1 VTDRAPAP
9 DAAATNRGVALLR
22 LALVPI
28 ALVVDLPD
36 RRDAAFV
43 VVLTLF
49 GVYAMV
55 LLAVSLRSPRQSPA
69 GPQAIADL
77 AWIAALVYVSGGAD
91 SPLRFA
97 FFVMPIAAAVRLSPR
112 LTALWLALALAAYL
126 LVAVP
131 HPRTDVSEDLDFIVE
146 QGLAL
151 LWVGTGA
158 VMLSAL
164 LARRERSL
172 AALAEARRQ
181 LVRQALEAEA
191 RERRRL
197 AEALHDEAIQNVLAA
212 RQEIAD
218 AARGVP
224 GAADRA
230 REALDATGEQ
240 LRREVL
246 SMHPLGLERA
256 GLAATVRSIAEGAQQ
271 RGGFRAHVSVDE
283 SAGGL
288 HDDLVIAT
296 VRELV
301 SNAAHHAEA
310 ANVTVTI
317 DAGPRDLRLT
327 VADDGIGLPQGR
339 PERALEEGHIGLAAA
354 TERVRAVGGEIDVES
369 GPGEGTTVTVV
380 LPTA

>member
-28 ALVVDLPD
+28 ALIVDLPD

-49 GVYAMV
+49 GVYATA
-55 LLAVSLRSPRQSPA
+55 LLALSLRSPRRPPA

-131 HPRTDVSEDLDFIVE
+131 HPRTDVPEDLDFIVE

-172 AALAEARRQ
+172 AALAEARRR

-212 RQEIAD
+212 AFP
-218 AARGVP
+218 APPTA
-224 GAADRA
+224 RA
-230 REALDATGEQ
+230 RPSTRPASSCGVRCCRCIRSGSSAPASP
-240 LRREVL
+240 RR
-246 SMHPLGLERA
+246 SAASPRA
-256 GLAATVRSIAEGAQQ
+256 RS
-271 RGGFRAHVSVDE
+271 S
-283 SAGGL
+283 
-288 HDDLVIAT
+288 
-296 VRELV
+296 
-301 SNAAHHAEA
+301 
-310 ANVTVTI
+310 
-317 DAGPRDLRLT
+317 
-327 VADDGIGLPQGR
+327 
-339 PERALEEGHIGLAAA
+339 AAA
-354 TERVRAVGGEIDVES
+354 SAPTSAWTS
-369 GPGEGTTVTVV
+369 PPAASTTTS
-380 LPTA
+380 

>member
-1 VTDRAPAP
+1 MTDRAPAP

-43 VVLTLF
+43 VALTLF
-49 GVYAMV
+49 GVYATV
-55 LLAVSLRSPRQSPA
+55 LLAVSLRAPRRA
-69 GPQAIADL
+69 TAAPQAIADL

-112 LTALWLALALAAYL
+112 LTALWLALALVAYL

-131 HPRTDVSEDLDFIVE
+131 HPRTDVAEDLDFIVE

-172 AALAEARRQ
+172 AALAEARRR

-256 GLAATVRSIAEGAQQ
+256 GLTATIRSIAEGAQQ

-283 SAGGL
+283 SAGGH

-296 VRELV
+296 GRELV

-317 DAGPRDLRLT
+317 DAGPGELRLT

-354 TERVRAVGGEIDVES
+354 TERVRAVGGEIGVES

>member
-28 ALVVDLPD
+28 ALIVDLPD

-49 GVYAMV
+49 GVYATA
-55 LLAVSLRSPRQSPA
+55 LLALSLRSPRRPPA

-131 HPRTDVSEDLDFIVE
+131 HPRTDVPEDLDFIVE

-172 AALAEARRQ
+172 AALAEARRR

-317 DAGPRDLRLT
+317 DTGPRELRLT

-354 TERVRAVGGEIDVES
+354 TERVRAVGGEIEVES
-369 GPGEGTTVTVV
+369 GPGDGTTVTVV

>member
-1 VTDRAPAP
+1 
-9 DAAATNRGVALLR
+9 
-22 LALVPI
+22 
-28 ALVVDLPD
+28 
-36 RRDAAFV
+36 
-43 VVLTLF
+43 
-49 GVYAMV
+49 
-55 LLAVSLRSPRQSPA
+55 
-69 GPQAIADL
+69 
-77 AWIAALVYVSGGAD
+77 
-91 SPLRFA
+91 
-97 FFVMPIAAAVRLSPR
+97 VMPIAAAVRLSPR

-164 LARRERSL
+164 LARRERGL

-212 RQEIAD
+212 RKEIAD

-310 ANVTVTI
+310 ANVTVMI
-317 DAGPRDLRLT
+317 DAGQRELRLT

-354 TERVRAVGGEIDVES
+354 TERVRAVGGEIEVES

-380 LPTA
+380 LPTT